1 MMGLALIPFMGAL
14 FARFAVGTGLRFVAY
29 KALLLFLA
37 VTILP
42 AVLMKVWFLIKLT
55 GLYFVSTY
63 IGDLIAGGLFTSV
76 TKLEITGIGAYLA
89 EQLQLAEG
97 VSILLSCS
105 FAAWLISFIR
115 K

>member
-1 MMGLALIPFMGAL
+1 MLPMIPFIGGL
-14 FARFAVGTGLRFVAY
+14 FARFLTGAGLRYMAY
-29 KALLLFLA
+29 KALILFLA

-63 IGDLIAGGLFTSV
+63 IGDLIAGGLFESV

-89 EQLQLAEG
+89 EQLQLAQG
-97 VSILLSCS
+97 VSILLSCA
-105 FAAWLISFIR
+105 FAGWMIGFMR

>member
-1 MMGLALIPFMGAL
+1 MLPMVPFIGGL
-14 FARFAVGTGLRFVAY
+14 FARFLTGTGLRYLAY
-29 KALLLFLA
+29 KALILFLA

-63 IGDLIAGGLFTSV
+63 VGDLIAGGLFESV
-76 TKLEITGIGAYLA
+76 TKLEITGVGAYLA
-89 EQLQLAEG
+89 EQLQLAQG

-105 FAAWLISFIR
+105 FAGWMLGFLR

>member
-1 MMGLALIPFMGAL
+1 MLQLIPFVGGLFSRFVVGA
-14 FARFAVGTGLRFVAY
+14 GLRYVAY

-63 IGDLIAGGLFTSV
+63 IGDWLAGGLFDSV

-89 EQLQLAEG
+89 DQLRLSEG

-105 FAAWLISFIR
+105 FAGWMISLIR
-115 K
+115 R

>member
-1 MMGLALIPFMGAL
+1 MTGLALIPFVGAL
-14 FARFAVGTGLRFVAY
+14 FARFAVGAGLRYFAY

-42 AVLMKVWFLIKLT
+42 AVLMKVWFLVKLT

-63 IGDLIAGGLFTSV
+63 IGDLIAGGLFESV

-89 EQLQLAEG
+89 DQLRLAEG
-97 VSILLSCS
+97 VSILLSCA
-105 FAAWLISFIR
+105 FAGWMISFIR